1 MVLMARNIEIKAR
14 IGDLAPIR
22 QKAAMLASGPAEVL
36 EQTDTFFVV
45 PRGRLKVR
53 AFADGSGE
61 LISYERADQHGP
73 RPSDYSRVRCQDATA
88 LCNALSRVLSIR
100 GTVEKQREVIL
111 VGRTRIHLDRVARLG
126 SFLEIEVVLA
136 DGEPEDVGRRE
147 AEELLRAL
155 EIPSAA
161 LVAHPY
167 IDLIAGADS

>member
-1 MVLMARNIEIKAR
+1 MARNIEIKAR

-61 LISYERADQHGP
+61 LISYDRADQHGP
-73 RPSDYSRVRCQDATA
+73 RPSHYSRVRCQDATA